1 MNNYLT
7 PREYLPHEPP
17 MVLIDEVIY
26 VDDNKAVTRCYVNRN
41 GVLSPF
47 LNENGDLPAFFALE
61 IFAQSVGVWN
71 VVDESTIRASSLIKL
86 HYQIVVDVDFSR
98 FTKYEIKYIKS
109 ENLQDNGKGEI
120 HKLYFK
126 MVGSLKKAID
136 KSLKEMSRR
145 ERYCGKDA
153 VNNLNS
159 LCVLND

>member
-71 VVDESTIRASSLIKL
+71 GYMQKESKNKIKIGML
-86 HYQIVVDVDFSR
+86 LGTRNF
-98 FTKYEIKYIKS
+98 KIK
-109 ENLQDNGKGEI
+109 
-120 HKLYFK
+120 
-126 MVGSLKKAID
+126 
-136 KSLKEMSRR
+136 
-145 ERYCGKDA
+145 
-153 VNNLNS
+153 
-159 LCVLND
+159 

>member
-1 MNNYLT
+1 MKKYIFFIFLT
-7 PREYLPHEPP
+7 LTIFLDFSLFCCARTRTIVNVEGFIPEN
-17 MVLIDEVIY
+17 I
-26 VDDNKAVTRCYVNRN
+26 NKNQIADAIKDGCERVNW
-41 GVLSPF
+41 
-47 LNENGDLPAFFALE
+47 D
-61 IFAQSVGVWN
+61 WN

-159 LCVLND
+159 LCILND